1 MNVKV
6 HIRPITLDDVTEEYV
21 SWLQD
26 PEVNRYLET
35 RHTPQT
41 LETVRD
47 YVRGMIKSKDSW
59 LFAIVN
65 QDELHLGNIK
75 IGPRHPRHNTADISY
90 FIGNKGMWNQ
100 GCASQAIRLATE
112 HAFTKLD
119 IHRLQA
125 GFYWSNIG
133 SRKALINNG
142 YFCDGSRHNELKNWQ
157 GEWEDHVLFG
167 LTKEEWEKERQTH
180 A

>member
-47 YVRGMIKSKDSW
+47 YVRGMIKSKDSYM
-59 LFAIVN
+59 FAII
-65 QDELHLGNIK
+65 QQAGLHIGNIK
-75 IGPRHPRHNTADISY
+75 IGPRHPHHNYADLSY
-90 FIGNKGMWNQ
+90 VILNKNFWNQ
-100 GCASQAIRLATE
+100 GAATQAIEQATE
-112 HAFTKLD
+112 IAFTKLG
-119 IHRLQA
+119 IHRLRA
-125 GFYWSNIG
+125 GFYWTNGG
-133 SRKALINNG
+133 SRRALIKNH
-142 YFCDGSRHNELKNWQ
+142 YKWDGCARKELLNWQ
-157 GEWEDHVLFG
+157 GEYEDHEIFG